1 MTKKCPFCGSV
12 RLRLHAEQ
20 TYTEELLQ
28 RDISSRFWPPQPA
41 YRGYVECMTC
51 LARGPVVSANEE
63 ALLGEIM
70 ASNWNM
76 RSGDDSAEELKG
88 SEK

>member
-12 RLRLHAEQ
+12 RLRLNAEQ

-28 RDISSRFWPPQPA
+28 QAATSRFWPPQPA
-41 YRGYVECMTC
+41 YKGYVECMTC
-51 LARGPVVSANEE
+51 LARGPVVSVKEE
-63 ALLGEIM
+63 ALLGEIA
-70 ASNWNM
+70 ASTWNL
-76 RSGDDSAEELKG
+76 RSGDDSVEELKG